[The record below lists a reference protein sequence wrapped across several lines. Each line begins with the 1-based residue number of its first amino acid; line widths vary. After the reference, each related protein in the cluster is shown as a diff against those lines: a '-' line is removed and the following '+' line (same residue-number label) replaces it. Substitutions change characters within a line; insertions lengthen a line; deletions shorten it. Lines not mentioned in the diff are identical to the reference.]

1 MEALMRLSQQDRP
14 PIVRR
19 HANRAHVRHAT
30 ERPPGH
36 STRTIRRLDRTIAG
50 LLVFVFIGGLG
61 VLAAL
66 VPVGHG
72 FVPKGGG
79 WFKPEVVGGAFTL
92 YPLFIAV
99 PSAACFVLGLLDWR
113 RPWRAGHL
121 DLLALAGFFPVAML
135 LSDDL
140 SPAGLWLAAVC
151 LGWLFARMLGAA
163 FGAWRMPEL
172 RPSISSRWLGRA
184 ILILLLV
191 RIGSVAAGNI
201 SDVGQASSLGAWRLL
216 HGLHLYG
223 AVSWPG
229 PGGLRIYR
237 PDSYGPFAYYAYL
250 PFAVIFP
257 PAPAQLATLLPAVC
271 FDALTLAGLHTLGR
285 RLGGRPLAQAFV
297 FAYLLYP
304 FPDLSL
310 MAQTNDALIAALC
323 VWAIVAATERPA
335 ARGLLLAAAAL
346 TKFLPALLA
355 LQFLG
360 VRKGRTRYALTLA
373 ASLAAMLAW
382 PLITSGP
389 AQFLDSTL
397 GYQLIQRGGGV
408 QFSIWTYMPHAAIV
422 ARPVLAA
429 ALVLLALSPMLR
441 HPVQDPRQHAALA
454 AALLIG
460 AQLLLGY
467 WFYSYLT
474 WCYPLLIIAIIHAR
488 SDRETASTSAHGAA
502 SARHDQSRIPVPL
515 AADSR
520 ARRRRADHP
529 GHVALPAR
537 RGLPVV
543 REAGPAESP
552 ADRHPVHRAVAGAVR
567 AAGPAEPAAGH
578 RRLAGADP
586 AGRYP
591 PRVRPA
597 GTPGIRR
604 GPVHDT
610 RHTPDP
616 TF

>member
-1 MEALMRLSQQDRP
+1 MGQDRAQP
-14 PIVRR
+14 CAGPRR
-19 HANRAHVRHAT
+19 PAASASQRVVF
-30 ERPPGH
+30 
-36 STRTIRRLDRTIAG
+36 G
-50 LLVFVFIGGLG
+50 LLVFAFICGLG

-66 VPVGHG
+66 VPLGHG

-79 WFKPEVVGGAFTL
+79 WFTPAVAGSAFTL
-92 YPLFIAV
+92 HPLLIVV

-113 RPWRAGHL
+113 RPWQAGHL
-121 DLLALAGFFPVAML
+121 DLVALAGFIPVAML

-140 SPAGLWLAAVC
+140 CPAGLWLAAVC

-163 FGAWRMPEL
+163 FGAWPMPEL
-172 RPSISSRWLGRA
+172 RPSISSRRLGLA

-191 RIGSVAAGNI
+191 RIAGVAAGNI
-201 SDVGQASSLGAWRLL
+201 LDVGQASSLGAWRVL

-223 AVSWPG
+223 AASWPG

-257 PAPAQLATLLPAVC
+257 PAPALPATLLPAVC
-271 FDALTLAGLHTLGR
+271 FDALTVAGLHKLGR

-304 FPDLSL
+304 FPGLSL
-310 MAQTNDALIAALC
+310 MTQTNDALIAALC
-323 VWAIVAATERPA
+323 VWAIVAAERPA

-360 VRKGRTRYALTLA
+360 VRGGRSRYALTLA
-373 ASLAAMLAW
+373 AALAAMLAW

-389 AQFLDSTL
+389 TQFLDSTL
-397 GYQLIQRGGGV
+397 GYQLIQRGGGI
-408 QFSIWTYMPHAAIV
+408 QFSIWTYLPNVAIA

-429 ALVLLALSPMLR
+429 ALVLLALSPMSR
-441 HPVQDPRQHAALA
+441 PPVQDAREHAALA

-474 WCYPLLIIAIIHAR
+474 WCYPLLVIAIIHAP
-488 SDRETASTSAHGAA
+488 SDHQTAGTSAHGAA
-502 SARHDQSRIPVPL
+502 SARHDQSRIPAPL
-515 AADSR
+515 AVDSR
-520 ARRRRADHP
+520 A
-529 GHVALPAR
+529 
-537 RGLPVV
+537 
-543 REAGPAESP
+543 
-552 ADRHPVHRAVAGAVR
+552 
-567 AAGPAEPAAGH
+567 
-578 RRLAGADP
+578 
-586 AGRYP
+586 
-591 PRVRPA
+591 
-597 GTPGIRR
+597 
-604 GPVHDT
+604 
-610 RHTPDP
+610 
-616 TF
+616 